1 MRTVIMGHL
10 ALIIN
15 FSYFIFAFRAQCNML
30 NVQVVFKHQGSM
42 FKECA

>member
-1 MRTVIMGHL
+1 MRTVIIEHL

-30 NVQVVFKHQGSM
+30 NVQAMFKDQRSM